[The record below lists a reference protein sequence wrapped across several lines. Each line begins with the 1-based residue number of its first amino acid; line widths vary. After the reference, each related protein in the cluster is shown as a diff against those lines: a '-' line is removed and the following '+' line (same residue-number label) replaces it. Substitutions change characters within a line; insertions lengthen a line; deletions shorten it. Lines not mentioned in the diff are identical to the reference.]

1 MPTPREARSQRRLN
15 RSTASRTVRPEYSA
29 SWARTMRV
37 EFPPARSVIWR
48 PPPED
53 PPADEAHA
61 DTAEASTRDRTRDKK
76 RRKDMDGP
84 TLGCDDDVPYNG
96 SRIRCCQVQECPTRS
111 RAGRLPIVLPQ
122 LCGGVAAK
130 SDEWPTFRGIVLKQ
144 DWPPA
149 RVEKFRQAGF
159 VYLHV
164 AILYEAAVYAML
176 ETDALPLRFGPPL
189 AWLIAGAGV
198 AGFVFVGLYYWRNVW
213 FARVVWV
220 LNGARTPSLI
230 TGAFF
235 AAPDTMAPS
244 AFYLT
249 ALVVVVINL
258 WMLARAGW
266 DL

>member
-1 MPTPREARSQRRLN
+1 
-15 RSTASRTVRPEYSA
+15 
-29 SWARTMRV
+29 
-37 EFPPARSVIWR
+37 
-48 PPPED
+48 
-53 PPADEAHA
+53 
-61 DTAEASTRDRTRDKK
+61 
-76 RRKDMDGP
+76 
-84 TLGCDDDVPYNG
+84 
-96 SRIRCCQVQECPTRS
+96 
-111 RAGRLPIVLPQ
+111 
-122 LCGGVAAK
+122 
-130 SDEWPTFRGIVLKQ
+130 VLKQ

-176 ETDALPLRFGPPL
+176 ESGTLPARLGSPWV
-189 AWLIAGAGV
+189 WLVAGAAV
-198 AGFVFVGLYYWRNVW
+198 AAFVFVGLYYWRNVW
-213 FARVVWV
+213 FARIVWV

-230 TGAFF
+230 GGAFF
-235 AAPDTMAPS
+235 AAPDGVTPS